1 VYGGEGIAQLLFFE
15 GDEEPEV
22 AYADRQG
29 KYMKQTGVTL
39 PKM

>member
-1 VYGGEGIAQLLFFE
+1 MYSGEGIPQLLFLE

-22 AYADRQG
+22 AYADRKG

-39 PKM
+39 PRL

>member
-1 VYGGEGIAQLLFFE
+1 LLFFE

-29 KYMKQTGVTL
+29 KYMNQHGVTL